1 MSKTFFE
8 MMDGVLEDYAQAR
21 LKQIPGVDM
30 GHYYTTLKAE
40 LAMNVQKW
48 FIKHVEAIAGNE
60 AEIKTVILESNARSA
75 SRTGVQVPKNKESL
89 L

>member
-21 LKQIPGVDM
+21 LKQINGVDM
-30 GHYYTTLKAE
+30 AHYYKTLKAE

-48 FIKHVEAIAGNE
+48 FIKHVETIAVNE
-60 AEIKTVILESNARSA
+60 KEIKTVLLGSNEEPY
-75 SRTGVQVPKNKESL
+75 RTPKNKTGLEL
-89 L
+89 